1 MITNIKDN
9 LAEYLV
15 KKKFSQK
22 QNSEKNFQNF
32 FSESKK
38 ILILLPTTKTSLIE
52 EVIEII
58 KFFAIHKKEL
68 FIIQSKDQF
77 SFLPNDFKYSSL
89 IINEE
94 DKTAI
99 GLPNKEL
106 VKRVK
111 KHTFDLIVDL
121 NRDSDLFSIALAN
134 IPLADFR
141 VGFVKNDSDFYYNF
155 QIPNEINPEKSYRNL
170 LNSLRMF

>member
-1 MITNIKDN
+1 MITNTKKK
-9 LAEYLV
+9 LAEYYL
-15 KKKFSQK
+15 KKKFSRK
-22 QNSEKNFQNF
+22 QNSEKNFQKF
-32 FSESKK
+32 FSGSKK
-38 ILILLPTTKTSLIE
+38 ILILLPTTKTSLVE

-58 KFFAIHKKEL
+58 RLFAIHKKEL

-77 SFLPNDFKYSSL
+77 SYLPNDFKYSSI
-89 IINEE
+89 IINDE

-106 VKRVK
+106 IKRVK
-111 KHTFDLIVDL
+111 KHTFDMVVDL
-121 NRDSDLFSIALAN
+121 NRDADLFSIAMAN
-134 IPLADFR
+134 IPLSDFR
-141 VGFVKNDSDFYYNF
+141 IGFIKKDSDYYYNF

>member
-1 MITNIKDN
+1 MFTSIKEN
-9 LAEYLV
+9 LAEYYV
-15 KKKFSQK
+15 KKKFSRK
-22 QNSEKNFQNF
+22 QNSEKNFQKF

-38 ILILLPTTKTSLIE
+38 ILILLPTAKTSLVE
-52 EVIEII
+52 EVVEII
-58 KFFAIHKKEL
+58 RLFAIHKKEL

-77 SFLPNDFKYSSL
+77 SFLPNEFKYSSL

-111 KHTFDLIVDL
+111 KHTFDLVLDL
-121 NRDSDLFSIALAN
+121 NRNPDLFSIALAN
-134 IPLADFR
+134 IPLSDFR
-141 VGFVKNDSDFYYNF
+141 VGFVKKDSDYYYNF